1 MYVVCNVYICG
12 VYVAW
17 YVRGVYVAW
26 CARGVY
32 VTYLFLAPVEQ
43 YHVLY
48 DTVEERGEDEDEEIL

>member
-1 MYVVCNVYICG
+1 MLCVCG
-12 VYVAW
+12 VYV
-17 YVRGVYVAW
+17 VCTW
-26 CARGVY
+26 CVRGVY